1 MTRPLLG
8 AMRSHGCGTL
18 RAGASGVVQ
27 VVVHPDQ
34 AQAPAIRAEDCV
46 RVAGTV
52 RARPA
57 GNENPELPSGEV
69 EAAAADTRC
78 WPLRATIRRV
88 LEERAFLG
96 GRDPVPDQVDP
107 REGRATSS
115 SPPTWPLASS
125 TPCPSPPSCSSSC

>member
-57 GNENPELPSGEV
+57 GNENPELPTGEV
-69 EAAAADTRC
+69 EVAAADTRC
-78 WPLRATIRRV
+78 WP
-88 LEERAFLG
+88 
-96 GRDPVPDQVDP
+96 
-107 REGRATSS
+107 
-115 SPPTWPLASS
+115 
-125 TPCPSPPSCSSSC
+125 PPSHHPPGAGGAGLPGRSRPRT